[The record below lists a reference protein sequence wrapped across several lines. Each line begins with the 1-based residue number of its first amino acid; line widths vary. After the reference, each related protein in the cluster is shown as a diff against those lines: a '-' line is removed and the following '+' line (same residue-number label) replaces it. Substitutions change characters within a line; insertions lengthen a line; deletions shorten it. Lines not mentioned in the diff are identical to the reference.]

1 MNSRVHIK
9 GRIDIVHDDEQKK
22 KKIRALI
29 LEVVEFNKFFKR
41 AKTDG
46 EIFHRL
52 ENLGELAR
60 EAETALNGLNI
71 PVLNDGDKS
80 MSDRYERLAREDG

>member
-41 AKTDG
+41 AKTDS
-46 EIFHRL
+46 EIIHRL

-60 EAETALNGLNI
+60 EAETALNSLNI
-71 PVLNDGDKS
+71 PALNVGGVIQGTK
-80 MSDRYERLAREDG
+80 